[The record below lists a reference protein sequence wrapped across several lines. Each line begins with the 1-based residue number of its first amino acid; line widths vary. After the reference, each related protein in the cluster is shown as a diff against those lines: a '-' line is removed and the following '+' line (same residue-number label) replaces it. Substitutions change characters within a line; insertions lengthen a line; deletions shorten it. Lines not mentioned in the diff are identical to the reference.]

1 MHHIL
6 LVNGPNLN
14 LLGER
19 EPERYGT
26 TTLADLETK
35 VREWG
40 TKMGLTVTP
49 FQSNHEG
56 AIIDR
61 IHEARTEVDG
71 IVINPGALSH
81 TSRALYD
88 ALVAVALPVVE
99 IHISNIMTREEWR
112 RQSVTA
118 AACLTT
124 IYGRGVSGYRDALR
138 ALVNLTAAPPHTV
151 AYGAG
156 EDEVVDVRL
165 PGGSGPHP
173 TALFLHGGFWRG
185 EWARDTI
192 DGLAVDLHRRG
203 WTTANAEYRRLDRGG
218 GWPVTA
224 VDVLAALETLLARD
238 DVDPDR
244 FVLIGHSAGGQLALT
259 AAGAASTPPTLV
271 VALAPMTDL
280 RAAYEQGL
288 NDGIVE
294 AFMNGTPQTRPAA
307 YDAAS
312 PIAGLTNSFPRLLVH
327 GSDDALVPVSHS
339 RRYVEVAAGA
349 GVGADLIE
357 LAATGHFELLDPAH
371 GGWQEVCERLPG

>member
-1 MHHIL
+1 MKRIL
-6 LVNGPNLN
+6 LINGPNLN
-14 LLGER
+14 LLGVR

-26 TTLADLETK
+26 TTLAELETK
-35 VREWG
+35 VIAWG
-40 TKMGLTVTP
+40 ERMSLEVTA

-56 AIIDR
+56 ALIDR

-81 TSRALYD
+81 YSRALYD
-88 ALVAVALPVVE
+88 ALVAVALPAVE

-112 RQSVTA
+112 RHSVTA
-118 AACLTT
+118 TACLTT
-124 IYGRGVSGYRDALR
+124 IYGRGIAGYRDALR
-138 ALVNLTAAPPHTV
+138 ALVSLATAPPQTI
-151 AYGAG
+151 AYGTG
-156 EDEVVDVRL
+156 EDEVIDLRIAD
-165 PGGSGPHP
+165 GAGPHP

-185 EWARDTI
+185 EWGRDTI

-203 WTTANAEYRRLDRGG
+203 WTTANAEYRRLDRDG

-259 AAGAASTPPTLV
+259 AAGAASAAPALV

-280 RAAYEQGL
+280 VAAYEEHLDG
-288 NDGIVE
+288 GIVE
-294 AFMNGTPQTRPAA
+294 LFMNGTPDTRPAA

-312 PIAGLTNSFPRLLVH
+312 PIAGLSDRFPRLLVH
-327 GSDDALVPVSHS
+327 GSDDDLVPVSHS
-339 RRYVEVAAGA
+339 RRYVEAAAAAGVA
-349 GVGADLIE
+349 ADLIE
-357 LAATGHFELLDPAH
+357 LAGAGHFELLDPARSS
-371 GGWQEVCERLPG
+371 WELVCERLPA